1 MCCAVCSVQ
10 CPGSPEGPPSQL
22 GGLSGPSLSSSFAWW
37 PISQP
42 WDGIRT
48 QVSWSP
54 QSLKARS
61 VRPNIVLLSFTRNV
75 QLGGQHEEDGADGGD
90 GGDALPGHMPLLYSH
105 PSYFEVD
112 IFILNRCSPA
122 SISLYNRKSGRKLKR
137 SEIDSLICQTSPE
150 PSATETPVRSRRE
163 MRRAQREQGMTI
175 MVGVI
180 LVSYLLCT
188 LPAIIVQEFHSRGK
202 NFEKVRRRRALL
214 SLFYP
219 NILSIQLALH
229 IFFMLCRFWS
239 FSNLLLIAFLY
250 KWPFSKRLTYPPTP
264 STGWQ
269 RYSTPSS
276 ISCAIQ
282 PLGMIHR

>member
-1 MCCAVCSVQ
+1 M
-10 CPGSPEGPPSQL
+10 
-22 GGLSGPSLSSSFAWW
+22 
-37 PISQP
+37 
-42 WDGIRT
+42 
-48 QVSWSP
+48 
-54 QSLKARS
+54 
-61 VRPNIVLLSFTRNV
+61 LLSFTRNV

-105 PSYFEVD
+105 PSYLEVD
-112 IFILNRCSPA
+112 IFILYRCSPA

-163 MRRAQREQGMTI
+163 MRRAKREQGMTI

-229 IFFMLCRFWS
+229 IYFMLCRF
-239 FSNLLLIAFLY
+239 
-250 KWPFSKRLTYPPTP
+250 
-264 STGWQ
+264 
-269 RYSTPSS
+269 
-276 ISCAIQ
+276 
-282 PLGMIHR
+282 